1 LKEDK
6 KSEEKKVNTNNTKVE
21 GEVENPDVKNH
32 AEPSQLCCREL
43 GLKQR
48 RQIFS
53 LSLEY

>member
-1 LKEDK
+1 MKEDK